1 MSRQQAA
8 TNKEAAKETV
18 RSHQPGQVMEKSS
31 EVENAFF
38 GADSLPVTLC
48 RLEYVLNP
56 LFRSIDPEDPSTG
69 LVVRFV
75 AADEKLAGG
84 DCIDKSSAC

>member
-1 MSRQQAA
+1 M
-8 TNKEAAKETV
+8 

-31 EVENAFF
+31 EVENAFL
-38 GADSLPVTLC
+38 GADCLPVTLC

-56 LFRSIDPEDPSTG
+56 LFRSMDPEDPSTG
-69 LVVRFV
+69 LVVRFL

-84 DCIDKSSAC
+84 DCTDKSSAS